1 MSIIKTLQTAT
12 SFAQKK
18 LLGKAHTSNLFSDSA
33 ETIVSSVQAAS
44 LTIFGES
51 IPNSPSRT
59 LYNIDQSVEYIEFDL
74 VALSDSIYDA
84 NETGGGSGSG
94 TGESSQIAG
103 AHAYAFKLPSTYESN
118 SSSSRAGTG
127 NFTDSKLLYES
138 GGNVQIVP
146 PNFSLNGGYEIHL
159 FKANGDQIPLLS
171 QIDWQVDTYNGIMFV
186 QDYEAGTV
194 PVKARAF
201 IYIGKMIKE
210 VVEEAAESGGNDHLQ
225 STSASYLSMTGSLSL
240 SGQNN
245 YNFNTTNVGTD
256 TFFFVSGSIGGK
268 ELGEGVSVFGGDLVV
283 SGNLLIPS
291 EASGLIDSQ
300 EIRHQ
305 YIDQEYSG
313 SYSTNIGGKL
323 YNKSLKSPVYAKS
336 NDENSDLFNFLRASL
351 YPRSQAAYEL
361 LLSNKTVFKELAYID
376 DGSGNFT
383 QQNGYFNFSFD
394 KSIGYLKETIDEN
407 TGAVSFINED
417 VDLNN
422 TGQYFFDSQGPQ
434 NVTTFIKNSVTK
446 NYSSF
451 AAEVRSNFN
460 HGFKYILEEYTVNAI
475 KSAFESTLSISNTTF
490 NVTYTN
496 NPITSTPE
504 ITGIVISDSNS
515 NPLYTFDTGS
525 NYQIYLQ
532 NELNDLTKKILNDVN
547 NTTLL
552 TNYRN
557 TIIAGGV
564 TPLSIGKLSNRY
576 MILFSKYLN
585 EGNPEY
591 IKTGTK
597 VSVNRWE
604 ALKTKY
610 ASFNISASI
619 INNIFKKTSAS
630 DSNPLINFTTLF
642 GCLKTL
648 IYSYNKAINDS
659 AAATKPLLISSAN
672 YSSLNWTLYNLIDDA
687 NNNLEVYD
695 LRLLLVPAI
704 KKLIND
710 VYVILNTTVADS
722 QYADFLTHSDSV
734 SSFSNSVSS
743 NNTNT
748 TILKVITNVYS
759 AEIGFSL
766 NRKLNGDRGVYT
778 LVKEYDEYLFYKSL
792 HFNSVGDVSERD
804 FAYVNNR
811 KTYNVTTAVLDAED
825 TTQNKE
831 TLIKNRYTI
840 LSAYKPALIANGT
853 SLFMGPVSISK
864 LYGQSP
870 IQVNT
875 EFVFGNTLPVLNS
888 DGTFLTGSEGEVL
901 TSSSNQLKIGS
912 KGFEGDLQITGS
924 LDITG
929 FGPSDGV
936 RINMGNLIMTND
948 QDGFNMPQF
957 NMINTN
963 SQPFEAPQILLSN
976 NINSFAS
983 GTKSYEMGEIS
994 FAGPRED
1001 SPSDDKENIK
1011 LTAMI
1016 NESTGSSSV
1025 NYLSYDV
1032 YVNDARNR
1040 FKNLDNSVPLSNKF
1054 VKTLVVGQF
1063 GDSSVENENQ
1073 VSVGIGVRGN
1083 VLPLGIQN
1091 HTDDSSIQ
1099 PFVSTD
1105 NTLGTTNFRWGG
1117 LHLGENKPIT
1127 FGNTNITKSKMSYDT
1142 NFNKT
1147 VFSGSVGFSHGL
1159 SGSLTT
1165 LLDGTQFIK
1174 GINGIDVL
1182 TGSNGSITI
1191 ALDGYASGSNLVT
1204 SDIYSETGLTG
1215 SIVNFNQSTFE
1226 LAGYNDNNIKFYLNG
1241 QLLTSG
1247 SSSQIDNNERD
1258 YFIESGSELVKLS
1271 ATLDADD
1278 ILSAVYYNDT
1288 SDQRGQFR
1296 YDRILS
1302 EAQPAGTNVWFNF
1315 DFRTIDN
1322 SYDKF
1327 EVFINGQHLARI
1339 DNLAEGDVQ
1348 PYTITATNR
1357 IQFVAD
1363 LYQSDIIT
1371 LLFKIPSPF
1380 TASGNEDEE
1389 ENTLINSKIK
1399 ITKIVTPNFNALVPI
1414 SFTNIPFD
1422 LDAYSKDVLTVYLN
1436 GQLLLNG
1443 TESQTTNGTADYYI
1457 VNSST
1462 VKFADVISSGDV
1474 VTFDLLVP
1482 GSLNANSDT
1491 VFITSNKSLLN
1502 NTLQLTSSSGIEIV
1516 NSSNK
1521 IEIKNSKQI
1530 VFNELLSGS
1539 ANGSNQVF
1547 GLLNDPFS
1555 SEEISIFVNGELKTP
1570 QHVSNNYDYFV
1581 SGSII
1586 NFNASATPI
1595 SGSLVLAIYNK
1606 VT

>member
-51 IPNSPSRT
+51 IPNSPTRT
-59 LYNIDQSVEYIEFDL
+59 LYNIDQTVEYIEFDL
-74 VALSDSIYDA
+74 AALSDSIYDA
-84 NETGGGSGSG
+84 NDTGGGSGSG
-94 TGESSQIAG
+94 SGESSQVAG
-103 AHAYAFKLPSTYESN
+103 AHSYAFKLPPTYESN
-118 SSSSRAGTG
+118 SSSTRSGVG
-127 NFTDSKLLYES
+127 NFTNSKLLYES
-138 GGNVQIVP
+138 GGEVQIVP

-159 FKANGDQIPLLS
+159 FKADGSQIPLLS
-171 QIDWQVDTYNGIMFV
+171 QIDWQVDTYNGILFV
-186 QDYEAGTV
+186 QDYDAGTI

-201 IYIGKMIKE
+201 VYIGKMIKE
-210 VVEEAAESGGNDHLQ
+210 VVEEAAESGGTDYLQ
-225 STSASYLSMTGSLSL
+225 STSANYLSMTGSLSI
-240 SGQNN
+240 SGNNN
-245 YNFNTTNVGTD
+245 YNFNTNNIGVD

-268 ELGEGVSVFGGDLVV
+268 NTGEGVSVFGGDLVL
-283 SGNLLIPS
+283 SGNLELPKDS
-291 EASGLIDSQ
+291 AGLIDRQ

-305 YIDQEYSG
+305 FIDQEYSG
-313 SYSTNIGGKL
+313 SYLTNVSGKVH
-323 YNKSLKSPVYAKS
+323 NKSLKSPVYAKS
-336 NDENSDLFNFLRASL
+336 NDAGSDLFNFLRSSL

-361 LLSNKTVFKELAYID
+361 LLTNKTVFKELAYID

-383 QQNGYFNFSFD
+383 QQDGYFNFSFD
-394 KSIGYLKETIDEN
+394 KSIGFLKETIDEN
-407 TGAVSFINED
+407 TGAVSFVNQD
-417 VDLNN
+417 VDLSN

-434 NVTTFIKNSVTK
+434 NVTTFIKNSATK

-451 AAEVRSNFN
+451 AAEVKSNFN
-460 HGFKYILEEYTVNAI
+460 HGFKYILEEYTIEAI

-490 NVTYTN
+490 NITYTN
-496 NPITSTPE
+496 NTITSSPE
-504 ITGIVISDSNS
+504 ITGIIIKDSNG
-515 NPLYTFDTGS
+515 NPMYTFDTGS
-525 NYQIYLQ
+525 NYQIHLQ
-532 NELNDLTKKILNDVN
+532 NEQNDLTKKILNDVS

-557 TIIAGGV
+557 TVIAGGV

-576 MILFSKYLN
+576 ILLFSKYLN

-591 IKTGTK
+591 IKAGTK

-610 ASFNISASI
+610 SSFNIPASI
-619 INNIFKKTSAS
+619 INNIAKKTSSS
-630 DSNPLINFTTLF
+630 DNNPLINFTTLF

-659 AAATKPLLISSAN
+659 SAATKPPLINSTN
-672 YSSLNWTLYNLIDDA
+672 YASFDWDLYSLIEDA
-687 NNNLEVYD
+687 SNNLEVYD
-695 LRLLLVPAI
+695 LRLLLAPAI
-704 KKLIND
+704 KKFIDD
-710 VYVILNTTVADS
+710 VYVTFNAVVSDS
-722 QYADFLTHSDSV
+722 QFAEFLAHSDTISN
-734 SSFSNSVSS
+734 FSNNISS
-743 NNTNT
+743 NNSNT

-759 AEIGFSL
+759 AEIGFNL

-778 LVKEYDEYLFYKSL
+778 LIKEYDEYLFYKSL
-792 HFNSVGDVSERD
+792 HFNSVGDASERD
-804 FAYVNNR
+804 FANVGNR
-811 KTYNVTTAVLDAED
+811 KTYNVTSSVLDAED
-825 TTQNKE
+825 SSQNKE
-831 TLIKNRYTI
+831 TLVKNRYTI

-875 EFVFGNTLPVLNS
+875 EFVFGNSLPVLNP
-888 DGTFLTGSEGEVL
+888 DGSFLTGSEGETL
-901 TSSSNQLKIGS
+901 TTSSSQLKIGS

-929 FGPSDGV
+929 FGQNDGV
-936 RINMGNLIMTND
+936 RINMGNLVMTND

-963 SQPFEAPQILLSN
+963 SQPFEAPQVLLSN
-976 NINSFAS
+976 NISSFAS

-994 FAGPRED
+994 FGGPRED

-1025 NYLSYDV
+1025 NYLSYDF
-1032 YVNDARNR
+1032 YINDARNR
-1040 FKNLDNSVPLSNKF
+1040 FKNLDDSVPLGNKF
-1054 VKTLVVGQF
+1054 VKALVVGQF

-1091 HTDDSSIQ
+1091 HTNDSSIL

-1105 NTLGTTNFRWGG
+1105 NTLGSTNFRWGG
-1117 LHLGENKPIT
+1117 LHLGEDNPIT
-1127 FGNTNITKSKMSYDT
+1127 FGNTNTTKSKMSYDT

-1147 VFSGSVGFSHGL
+1147 VFSGSVGFTHGL

-1191 ALDGYASGSNLVT
+1191 ALDGYVSGSNLIT
-1204 SDIYSETGLTG
+1204 SDVYSETGLTG
-1215 SIVNFNQSTFE
+1215 SVVDFNQDTFK

-1247 SSSQIDNNERD
+1247 SSSQIDNNIRD
-1258 YFIESGSELVKLS
+1258 YFIESGSSSVKLS
-1271 ATLDADD
+1271 TTLSTDD

-1302 EAQPAGTNVWFNF
+1302 TAQPAGSNVWFNF
-1315 DFRTIDN
+1315 DFRTIN
-1322 SYDKF
+1322 NNYDKF
-1327 EVFINGQHLARI
+1327 EVFVNGQHLARI
-1339 DNLAEGDVQ
+1339 DNLSDGDVQ
-1348 PYTITATNR
+1348 PYTITASNR
-1357 IQFVAD
+1357 IQFIAD
-1363 LYQSDIIT
+1363 LYQSDIVT
-1371 LLFKIPSPF
+1371 LLFKFPSPF
-1380 TASGNEDEE
+1380 TASSSEE
-1389 ENTLINSKIK
+1389 EDTLINSKIK
-1399 ITKIVTPNFNALVPI
+1399 ITKIVTPSFNALVPV
-1414 SFTNIPFD
+1414 SFKNIPFD
-1422 LDAYSKDVLTVYLN
+1422 LDAYSKDVLTIYLN
-1436 GQLLLNG
+1436 GQLLLSG
-1443 TESQTTNGTADYYI
+1443 TDLQTINGTADYYI
-1457 VNSST
+1457 INSST
-1462 VKFADVISSGDV
+1462 VKFADVINTGDV
-1474 VTFDLLVP
+1474 VTFDLLIP

-1516 NSSNK
+1516 NSSDK
-1521 IEIKNSKQI
+1521 IELKNSKQI

-1539 ANGSNQVF
+1539 ADGSNQIF
-1547 GLLNDPFS
+1547 GLSSDPFS
-1555 SEEISIFVNGELKTP
+1555 SEEISIFVNGALKTP
-1570 QHVSNNYDYFV
+1570 QHVSSNYDYFV

-1586 NFNASATPI
+1586 NFSASSTPI